1 VAKTKSDFMLAI
13 TQLAAEK
20 NLPRE
25 VVLGVVESAL
35 VSAFRKNS
43 FEANQNISVKVN
55 PNSGQVTVYAGKTA
69 VKKVT
74 DPRIEISLG
83 DALKYNEYAQLGD
96 EVQVEDT
103 PQDVGRIAAQTVKQV
118 VLQRLREA
126 ERELVFEEFADRE
139 GELVTGIVQRIEPRQ
154 IVLDLGRTEGVLP
167 AADQVK
173 SEHYRIGQRIK
184 AFIVEVNRTGKGP
197 QVFVSRTH
205 RNLLRRLLEL
215 EVPEINAGVIELK
228 AIAREA
234 GHRSKVA
241 VAARQP
247 GIDAIGSC
255 VGLRGIRIQNIVNEL
270 NGEKIDVIEWHS
282 DPATFIANALSPA
295 QVVSVSVNSEDKA
308 ATVIVPDR
316 QLSLAI
322 GKEGQNARL
331 AARLTG
337 WRIDIKSAST
347 AEAEAA
353 KVEEALLEE
362 QELEPEKAATGEAGE
377 AVEAEEPVAQAVE
390 EVVTEEEGLEEEEEY
405 VAEEELPLEE
415 VIVEEPVTVIRFAE
429 DILPDRVLKGGKKA
443 KKIKGKIK
451 VKDEEKGKVAA
462 KPKKARAPKI
472 ELEEVELEELEV
484 PIEEEKPDQAE
495 ASSSM
500 TPPDGL
506 DLPVEVEK
514 PTKKKKGKTKVKGE
528 APSKGT
534 KPDTAKPK
542 KARRAPKV
550 HRNEDELE

>member
-1 VAKTKSDFMLAI
+1 MAKTKSDFMLAV

-43 FEANQNISVKVN
+43 FAANQSISVKVN
-55 PNSGQVTVYAGKTA
+55 PNTGQVTVYAGKT
-69 VKKVT
+69 VVENVV
-74 DPRIEISLG
+74 DPRREISLK
-83 DALKYNEYAQLGD
+83 DARKNNEYAQLGD
-96 EVQVEDT
+96 EIQVEDT
-103 PQDVGRIAAQTVKQV
+103 PRDAGRIAAQTAKQV

-139 GELVTGIVQRIEPRQ
+139 SELVTGVVQRIDPRQ

-167 AADQVK
+167 AAEQVK

-184 AFIVEVNRTGKGP
+184 AYIVEVLRTGKGP
-197 QVFVSRTH
+197 QVIVSRTH
-205 RNLLRRLLEL
+205 RNLLRRLFEL
-215 EVPEINAGVIELK
+215 EVPEVNTGVIELK
-228 AIAREA
+228 AVAREA

-282 DPATFIANALSPA
+282 DPASFIANALSPA

-353 KVEEALLEE
+353 AEVE
-362 QELEPEKAATGEAGE
+362 QP
-377 AVEAEEPVAQAVE
+377 VETEEPIAQATAADVTLVAPE
-390 EVVTEEEGLEEEEEY
+390 ELVTETEEPEEEY
-405 VAEEELPLEE
+405 VAEKELP
-415 VIVEEPVTVIRFAE
+415 VEKVAVSKPVTVIRFAE
-429 DILPDRVLKGGKKA
+429 DILPDRVLKDGKKA
-443 KKIKGKIK
+443 KKIRVKIK
-451 VKDEEKGKVAA
+451 AKDEEKVKVAA
-462 KPKKARAPKI
+462 KAQKARAPKI
-472 ELEEVELEELEV
+472 ELEEAELEELEV
-484 PIEEEKPDQAE
+484 PIEEEKLDQAE

-500 TPPDGL
+500 TPSDGL
-506 DLPVEVEK
+506 DIPVEVEK
-514 PTKKKKGKTKVKGE
+514 PIKKKKGETKVKGE
-528 APSKGT
+528 APDKVIT
-534 KPDTAKPK
+534 QDTVKPK

-550 HRNEDELE
+550 HRDEDEVE